1 MSTAGLVPPG
11 QYPPFATV
19 TEDDHGAG
27 IIIAAAM
34 GIAFTSSVLVVRVFI
49 RKYVN
54 VGWQL
59 DDTTLAISTVSLN
72 LNLPWF
78 LFRLIQ
84 SIKVLCW
91 VQSSIVLAACA
102 DGLGKSLKLIP
113 LQLQGRVQQ
122 LYYASNLLYLCAI
135 DLSRISIVLFL
146 RRLTAPSTYVRRFTE
161 VLLVL
166 ISVSTSVFLLAAALQ
181 CGLSHPW
188 VIVDQKC
195 SGWYIKWAIQ
205 AIVASII
212 ELAIFAAPV
221 WLVWQLQKNLKV
233 KLEIV
238 IWFGSRLLVII
249 FTATRLR
256 TFDQAGFATDP
267 LLQEA
272 TYICLT
278 QAELSYSII
287 DATIPAARTLVTDLI
302 TYYNSGGMGSAASTH
317 GSRGN
322 TYQMRTLKSKSSGR
336 RESEHGYL
344 GNAQNQ
350 RDNGDADSQELI
362 IRKEAATQIG
372 REEAY

>member
-1 MSTAGLVPPG
+1 MSTAGLVPSG

-59 DDTTLAISTVSLN
+59 DDTTLAIAT
-72 LNLPWF
+72 
-78 LFRLIQ
+78 
-84 SIKVLCW
+84 VLCW
-91 VQSSIVLAACA
+91 VQSSIILAACA

-146 RRLTAPSTYVRRFTE
+146 RRLTAPSTYVRRYTE
-161 VLLVL
+161 GLLVL
-166 ISVSTSVFLLAAALQ
+166 ISVSTGVFLLAAALQ

-195 SGWYIKWAIQ
+195 SGWYIKWEIQ
-205 AIVASII
+205 AIVASIT
-212 ELAIFAAPV
+212 EVAIFAAPV

-249 FTATRLR
+249 FTAMRLR
-256 TFDQAGFATDP
+256 TFDEAGFATDP

-272 TYICLT
+272 TYISLT

-287 DATIPAARTLVTDLI
+287 AATIPAARTLRRNGQRGFHERQPEQHVSDEDAEVEVER
-302 TYYNSGGMGSAASTH
+302 AA
-317 GSRGN
+317 
-322 TYQMRTLKSKSSGR
+322 
-336 RESEHGYL
+336 ESEHGYL

-362 IRKEAATQIG
+362 IRKEAAFQIG
-372 REEAY
+372 REEAYGWARRAVHIPRLE

>member
-1 MSTAGLVPPG
+1 MSTVGLVPPG

-59 DDTTLAISTVSLN
+59 DDTTLAIAT
-72 LNLPWF
+72 
-78 LFRLIQ
+78 
-84 SIKVLCW
+84 VLCW
-91 VQSSIVLAACA
+91 VQSSLVLAACA
-102 DGLGKSLKLIP
+102 DGLGRSLKLIP
-113 LQLQGRVQQ
+113 VELQGRVQQ
-122 LYYASNLLYLCAI
+122 
-135 DLSRISIVLFL
+135 
-146 RRLTAPSTYVRRFTE
+146 
-161 VLLVL
+161 
-166 ISVSTSVFLLAAALQ
+166 
-181 CGLSHPW
+181 
-188 VIVDQKC
+188 
-195 SGWYIKWAIQ
+195 YIKWEIQ

-212 ELAIFAAPV
+212 EVAIFAAPV

-238 IWFGSRLLVII
+238 IWFGSRLLCVSPSSGPQKATCVLSIPANRTCSVII
-249 FTATRLR
+249 FTAMRLQ
-256 TFDQAGFATDP
+256 TFDEAGFATDP

-272 TYICLT
+272 TYISLT

-287 DATIPAARTLVTDLI
+287 AATIPAARTLVTDLI
-302 TYYNSGGMGSAASTH
+302 TYYNSGGMGSAASTS
-317 GSRGN
+317 GSRSN

-362 IRKEAATQIG
+362 IRKEAAFQIG
-372 REEAY
+372 REEAYGWARRAVHIPRLE

>member
-59 DDTTLAISTVSLN
+59 DDTTLAIATVSATAYLALALALAPAN
-72 LNLPWF
+72 PEYQDPLLDSVLSHTRSMRRRAWEVTQVDPAPASRSGTADRFGALLTESPW
-78 LFRLIQ
+78 
-84 SIKVLCW
+84 
-91 VQSSIVLAACA
+91 
-102 DGLGKSLKLIP
+102 
-113 LQLQGRVQQ
+113 Q

-146 RRLTAPSTYVRRFTE
+146 RRLTAPSTY
-161 VLLVL
+161 
-166 ISVSTSVFLLAAALQ
+166 
-181 CGLSHPW
+181 
-188 VIVDQKC
+188 
-195 SGWYIKWAIQ
+195 YIKWEIQ

-238 IWFGSRLLVII
+238 IWFGSRLL
-249 FTATRLR
+249 LR
-256 TFDQAGFATDP
+256 NRPPTP
-267 LLQEA
+267 EA
-272 TYICLT
+272 TYICLI
-278 QAELSYSII
+278 QAELSYSIVA
-287 DATIPAARTLVTDLI
+287 ATIPAARTLVTDLI
-302 TYYNSGGMGSAASTH
+302 TYYNSGGMDSAASTH

-322 TYQMRTLKSKSSGR
+322 TYQMRTLNSKSSGR

-362 IRKEAATQIG
+362 IRKEAAFQIG